1 MDQQSFRESL
11 RHAEPPAGISPVL
24 GALWYDA
31 KGNWNKAHDL
41 INDLTDRDAAH
52 IHAYLHRKE
61 GDAGNARYWYS
72 RAGQSP
78 CKSSLSDE
86 WEALVKLYTAK

>member
-11 RHAEPPAGISPVL
+11 QYAEPPSALNIVL
-24 GALWYDA
+24 RSLWYDA
-31 KGNWNKAHDL
+31 KGNWHKAHDL
-41 INDLTDRDAAH
+41 INDLTDPDAAH
-52 IHAYLHRKE
+52 VHAYLHRKE

-78 CKSSLSDE
+78 CNSSLQDE
-86 WEALVKLYTAK
+86 WEELVQRYTAK

>member
-11 RHAEPPAGISPVL
+11 RHAEPPAGMSPVL

-52 IHAYLHRKE
+52 VHAYLHRKE

-72 RAGQSP
+72 RAGQPP
-78 CKSSLSDE
+78 CSSSLQDE
-86 WEALVKLYTAK
+86 WEELVKLYTTK

>member
-11 RHAEPPAGISPVL
+11 RFTEPPATLSPVL
-24 GALWYDA
+24 SALWYDA
-31 KGNWNKAHDL
+31 KDNWNKAHDL
-41 INDLTDRDAAH
+41 INDLTDRDSAH
-52 IHAYLHRKE
+52 VHAYLHRKE

-78 CKSSLSDE
+78 CNSSLGDE
-86 WEALVKLYTAK
+86 WEELVKLYTTK

>member
-11 RHAEPPAGISPVL
+11 RHAEPPATRNVVL
-24 GALWYDA
+24 RSLWYDA
-31 KGNWNKAHDL
+31 KGDWNTAHDL
-41 INDLTDRDAAH
+41 INDLTDKDAAH

-61 GDAGNARYWYS
+61 GDAGNARYWYN

-78 CKSSLSDE
+78 CNRSLEDE
-86 WEALVKLYTAK
+86 WEELVKLYTTK